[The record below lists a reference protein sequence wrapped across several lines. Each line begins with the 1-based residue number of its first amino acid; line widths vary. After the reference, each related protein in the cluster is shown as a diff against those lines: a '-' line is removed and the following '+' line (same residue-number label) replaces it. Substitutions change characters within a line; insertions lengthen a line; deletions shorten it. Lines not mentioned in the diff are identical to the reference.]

1 MDQPEIE
8 KLLKISQFD
17 FINVLLT
24 GETGTGKTY
33 YANLVH
39 QNGSRKYKPFVAVN
53 CASIPKDLIEAELFG
68 AERGSF
74 TGATSTIIGKFEAAH
89 GGTMFLDEIGEMDLN
104 LQSKLLTVLEDKTIK
119 RLGSNKSIKLDV
131 RFIFATNQPLSVFR
145 DDFRYRITGFQFEI
159 KPLRERKDKIPGLA
173 QIFLSELNQNH
184 NLNLHFSPCILEF
197 LEIQGWYGNLRELK
211 NFVNLLYVTA
221 LIKNLKFINTRLLD
235 DLQIEFTK
243 PTNLKQILVETI
255 PQILSDNSKVP
266 WKRKEFILSKKEA
279 QALELY
285 RAGELKVWEI
295 LARTNVKRTT
305 FYRKLHALNED
316 EMVFV

>member
-8 KLLKISQFD
+8 KLLKIGQFD

-39 QNGSRKYKPFVAVN
+39 QNSSRKAKPFVAVN

-74 TGATSTIIGKFEAAH
+74 TGAISTIIGKFEAAN

-159 KPLRERKDKIPGLA
+159 KPLRERKAEIPGLA
-173 QIFLSELNQNH
+173 RIFLAELNYNYSQS
-184 NLNLHFSPCILEF
+184 LSFKPCLLEY
-197 LEIQGWYGNLRELK
+197 LKTQDWYGNVRELR
-211 NFVNLLYVTA
+211 NFINRIYVAA
-221 LIKNLKFINTRLLD
+221 LIKDLETISVRLIE
-235 DLQIEFTK
+235 DLQIQFAAPHMRRK
-243 PTNLKQILVETI
+243 IMVEKI
-255 PQILSDNSKVP
+255 PKIIF
-266 WKRKEFILSKKEA
+266 KRKPKLSEREIKA
-279 QALELY
+279 VELY
-285 RAGELKVWEI
+285 RSGKLSVKDILFVTKV
-295 LARTNVKRTT
+295 NRTT
-305 FYRKLHALNED
+305 FYRKLHALKDLEN
-316 EMVFV
+316 VLA

>member
-1 MDQPEIE
+1 MEQQEIE
-8 KLLKISQFD
+8 KLLKIGQFD

-39 QNGSRKYKPFVAVN
+39 QNSSRKNKPFVAVN
-53 CASIPKDLIEAELFG
+53 CASIPKDLIEAEFFG

-74 TGATSTIIGKFEAAH
+74 TGATSTIIGKFEAANS
-89 GGTMFLDEIGEMDLN
+89 GTLFLDEIGEMDLN

-145 DDFRYRITGFQFEI
+145 NDFRYRITGFQFEI
-159 KPLRERKDKIPGLA
+159 KPLRERKKEILTYA
-173 QIFLSELNQNH
+173 KIFLSELNQSH

-197 LEIQGWYGNLRELK
+197 LEIQEWYGNVRELK
-211 NFVNLLYVTA
+211 NFVNILYVTA
-221 LIKNLKFINTRLLD
+221 LIRKQKFINSRLID
-235 DLQIEFTK
+235 DIQIEFSR
-243 PTNLKQILVETI
+243 PTDSKQILVETI
-255 PQILSDNSKVP
+255 PKILSENSKVV
-266 WKRKEFILSKKEA
+266 WKRKEFSLSKKEA

-305 FYRKLHALNED
+305 FYRKLHALNDD
-316 EMVFV
+316 ETVLV